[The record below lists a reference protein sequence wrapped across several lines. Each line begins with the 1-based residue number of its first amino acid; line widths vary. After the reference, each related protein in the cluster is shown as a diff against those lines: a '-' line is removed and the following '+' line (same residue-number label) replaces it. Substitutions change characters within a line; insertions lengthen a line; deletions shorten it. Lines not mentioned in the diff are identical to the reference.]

1 MADRILAAQKFDR
14 KSSPATAG
22 FRSPGWLAQWPLVGL
37 VLFLIGSIAFGALA
51 YNVKT
56 HSPLLQ
62 EDQVIYKQLYGDA
75 SKQPPQRQELLT
87 FGFFVGK
94 ELIQLMVVILSIY
107 FIYKRYWAE
116 LAMIVIGSVG
126 AAVIWSYL
134 IHIFNRVRPPAQLGI
149 VVNNFPSFPS
159 GHTFSSIVVYGFL
172 AYLLIPKMP
181 SLFWKWVVAI
191 VTILILAYIG
201 FSRVSEGGHYLTDVL
216 AGYAIGLAWAAL
228 VFTVIESLF
237 LRRKV
242 NR

>member
-1 MADRILAAQKFDR
+1 MADHILAAQKMEKR
-14 KSSPATAG
+14 STSSSLG
-22 FRSPGWLAQWPLVGL
+22 LRSPGWLAKWPLVGL
-37 VLFLIGSIAFGALA
+37 ALFLIGALAFGGLA

-56 HSPLLQ
+56 HGPLLQ
-62 EDQVIYKQLYGDA
+62 EDQSVYKQLYGDVT
-75 SKQPPQRQELLT
+75 KEPPQILELVT

-94 ELIQLMVVILSIY
+94 EMLQLLAIILSVY
-107 FIYKRYWAE
+107 FFYKRYWPE
-116 LAMIVIGSVG
+116 LAMILIGSVG
-126 AAVIWSYL
+126 EAVIWSYL
-134 IHIFNRVRPPAQLGI
+134 IHIFNRARPPAQVGI

-159 GHTFSSIVVYGFL
+159 GHTFSAVVCYGFL

-181 SLFWKWVVAI
+181 SLFWKWVIAI
-191 VTILILAYIG
+191 VTILTLAYIG

-237 LRRKV
+237 LRRKA